1 VADALHVE
9 YAAIVAAG
17 FTLQIDDPFLTDV
30 FSYGTGS
37 RPDKLETAQLAITGS
52 MEHSAGRI

>member
-1 VADALHVE
+1 MADALHEE

-30 FSYGTGS
+30 FSYGAGS
-37 RPDKLETAQLAITGS
+37 
-52 MEHSAGRI
+52 GRRSSSGPRCT

>member
-1 VADALHVE
+1 MADALHVE

-37 RPDKLETAQLAITGS
+37 RQDKFESLAEGARRATARLWP
-52 MEHSAGRI
+52 